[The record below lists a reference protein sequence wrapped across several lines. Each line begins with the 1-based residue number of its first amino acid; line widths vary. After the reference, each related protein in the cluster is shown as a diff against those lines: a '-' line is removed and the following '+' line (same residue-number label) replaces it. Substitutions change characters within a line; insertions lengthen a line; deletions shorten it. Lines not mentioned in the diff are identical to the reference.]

1 MYVSSLCKSM
11 DYIMDLFGVLGLT
24 IGLLGFAASG
34 TQYVI
39 SYIIQPKSNVFYY
52 IAFGIGVIFEMFCFL
67 IDKEGGWPNKSN
79 FFKIKPNILNL

>member
-52 IAFGIGVIFEMFCFL
+52 IAFGIGVIFEVLCFL
-67 IDKEGGWPNKSN
+67 IASVEKSEKFEFIKEEDKMRD
-79 FFKIKPNILNL
+79 L